1 MTCYS
6 DVTVFQVKM
15 VGWLF
20 RAYGEVCASHPWEV
34 IVATLTLTVCML
46 TVDQRPLRLP
56 PDPYK
61 DCDWR
66 NNCAG
71 LEVQYRFA
79 FATCCLFLH
88 LVDAVEA
95 TVAVSHS
102 QNAATT
108 TAAHYPEARCKSMVC
123 V

>member
-1 MTCYS
+1 MRCVVWPLLGYDVPLRT
-6 DVTVFQVKM
+6 VTVFQVKM

-34 IVATLTLTVCML
+34 IVGTLTLTVCML
-46 TVDQRPLRLP
+46 TVDRRPMRLP

-71 LEVQYRFA
+71 LEVQYI
-79 FATCCLFLH
+79 L
-88 LVDAVEA
+88 
-95 TVAVSHS
+95 
-102 QNAATT
+102 
-108 TAAHYPEARCKSMVC
+108 
-123 V
+123 